1 MYSGSECIVNGL
13 IEPNEYN
20 VVNAHNPA
28 VPFGDVKWGTPTDNT
43 DDITLTDAHLDDL
56 FGAGAKID
64 PKAPNDRKKKRKK
77 NRKQR
82 RRQVQVI
89 GGGDDNTFAGG
100 DDNTFTG
107 IDDYVGGMDNG
118 DGDECG
124 DIYIHGEDE
133 AMIKI
138 PIAVNV
144 VLSCEDQNK
153 DGDLDFPICFTWRDD
168 GAAECTFDSNL
179 PEDSTGGCFC
189 TRYDVPNVQ
198 VVEIVQPPVNDT
210 LC

>member
-1 MYSGSECIVNGL
+1 VNGL
-13 IEPNEYN
+13 IEPNEYVIVN
-20 VVNAHNPA
+20 VKNPT
-28 VPFGDVKWGTPTDNT
+28 VPFGDVKWGTTAMT
-43 DDITLTDAHLDDL
+43 DDAAITDTLMDDAM
-56 FGAGAKID
+56 FSAGAKLD
-64 PKAPNDRKKKRKK
+64 PKDPDDRKKKRKK

-89 GGGDDNTFAGG
+89 GGGDDNA
-100 DDNTFTG
+100 FTG
-107 IDDYVGGMDNG
+107 IDDFVGGMDNG

-168 GAAECTFDSNL
+168 GAAECTFDTNV

-198 VVEIVQPPVNDT
+198 VIEITKPPVNAT
-210 LC
+210 TVC